1 MGDGR
6 SKGKSRGKSR
16 GSRSA
21 KGSYK
26 GNTSKTGLSGLEKP
40 KSDTS
45 SETLESAQVYHS
57 DNSHTDN
64 SRCDDGW
71 SHDELNDDWS
81 SVGWHDNSASSLS
94 LESFLITVQ

>member
-6 SKGKSRGKSR
+6 SKGKSR

-40 KSDTS
+40 KSETS
-45 SETLESAQVYHS
+45 SETQESAQVCHS
-57 DNSHTDN
+57 DNSHSTIFGLMMAGVVMN
-64 SRCDDGW
+64 
-71 SHDELNDDWS
+71 
-81 SVGWHDNSASSLS
+81 
-94 LESFLITVQ
+94 